1 MAVLIDDILNLSR
14 ISRSDFQREI
24 VDFSKLAD
32 DCVQRLLEND
42 DQRSI
47 AWQIEPNLRAVGDPR
62 LLSIMLYNLL
72 DNAYKFTTHVENAVI
87 AFGLTPIDQLNDSIQ
102 QEITKNCNNVE
113 SVFFIKDNGVGFDMK
128 YADKLFGI
136 FQRLHTRDEFDGT
149 GIGLATVAR
158 IVHRHGGHVWADS
171 TLGAGATFYFT
182 LSNH

>member
-1 MAVLIDDILNLSR
+1 MTVSNS
-14 ISRSDFQREI
+14 
-24 VDFSKLAD
+24 
-32 DCVQRLLEND
+32 
-42 DQRSI
+42 
-47 AWQIEPNLRAVGDPR
+47 
-62 LLSIMLYNLL
+62 
-72 DNAYKFTTHVENAVI
+72 
-87 AFGLTPIDQLNDSIQ
+87 PIDQLNDSIQ
-102 QEITKNCNNVE
+102 QEITKNCSNVE

-182 LSNH
+182 LSNNN